1 MANLFYFE
9 SHLSISSQCF
19 HLNMTKTLIAI
30 HCPPAARV
38 SNYNFHTCSFCIH
51 VSLVFPIDC
60 IIVRKQMVTIF
71 FHNIYCVFIPLSL
84 FFSNSLI
91 DYPCSELIQTMF

>member
-1 MANLFYFE
+1 MFY
-9 SHLSISSQCF
+9 SILKRKILTYNSNSLQCIIVLKWQTYFILKVISASVVSF

-51 VSLVFPIDC
+51 VSLVFPVD
-60 IIVRKQMVTIF
+60 VY
-71 FHNIYCVFIPLSL
+71 YC
-84 FFSNSLI
+84 
-91 DYPCSELIQTMF
+91 

>member
-1 MANLFYFE
+1 
-9 SHLSISSQCF
+9 
-19 HLNMTKTLIAI
+19 
-30 HCPPAARV
+30 
-38 SNYNFHTCSFCIH
+38 
-51 VSLVFPIDC
+51 
-60 IIVRKQMVTIF
+60 MVTIF